1 MPLTK
6 AQKALMREKQ
16 RQIRKMEATIAR
28 NDTPPEHQLFL
39 RKQIAKA
46 KAYLETKETEDGE

>member
-46 KAYLETKETEDGE
+46 KAYLAAKEKESGE